1 MQALKIEAI
10 SKRYGKIQALKEVS
24 LTVHRGEIWGILGPN
39 GSGKTTLLGVILDI
53 IHADAGNF
61 RWFEDLYHGNHRLH
75 LGALLE
81 TPNFYPDL
89 NALENLR
96 IIQHIKKYHDDD
108 LQKLLQLV
116 KLDHRKYS
124 KFTTYSLGMKQRLAI
139 AGTLI
144 GNPEVIIFDE
154 PTNGLDP
161 EGIADVRQTLREV
174 ATSGKTI
181 ILASHILDEVEKI
194 CSHAAILQNGALI
207 KAGPVSSILSDKNL
221 YQLQSS
227 DNSALFNLFEQFPG
241 ISNIRF
247 NHEYLELET
256 NSDLSGTEL
265 NKIAFNHGIIL
276 GHLVNRKTSLEEEF
290 LKLIQ
295 G

>member
-1 MQALKIEAI
+1 MQILNIEAV
-10 SKRYGKIQALKEVS
+10 SKRYGKIQALNQVS
-24 LTVHRGEIWGILGPN
+24 LIIGSGEIWGILGPN
-39 GSGKTTLLGVILDI
+39 GSGKTTLLGIILDI
-53 IHADAGNF
+53 IHADTGKY
-61 RWFEDLYHGNHRLH
+61 RWFEDQHQGNHRLH

-96 IIQHIKKYHDDD
+96 IIQHIKNYHDDD
-108 LQKLLQLV
+108 LNKLLQLV

-124 KFTTYSLGMKQRLAI
+124 KFNTYSLGMKQRLAI
-139 AGTLI
+139 ASTLI
-144 GNPEVIIFDE
+144 GNPKMLIFDE

-174 ATSGKTI
+174 ATSGNTI

-194 CSHAAILQNGALI
+194 CTHAAILQNGSLI
-207 KAGPVSSILSDKNL
+207 VEGPVSSILCNQNL
-221 YQLQSS
+221 YRLKCS
-227 DNSALFNLFEQFPG
+227 DISALLRVFEHFPG
-241 ISNIRF
+241 ISQVRIDEGF
-247 NHEYLELET
+247 LEVKT
-256 NSDLSGTEL
+256 NAGLSGAQL
-265 NKIAFNHGIIL
+265 NKIAFNHG
-276 GHLVNRKTSLEEEF
+276 LVLDHIVIKKTSLEEEF